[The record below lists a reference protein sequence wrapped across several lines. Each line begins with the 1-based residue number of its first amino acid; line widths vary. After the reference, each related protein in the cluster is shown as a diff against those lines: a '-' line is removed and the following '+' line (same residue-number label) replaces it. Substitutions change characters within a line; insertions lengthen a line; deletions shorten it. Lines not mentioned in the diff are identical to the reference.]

1 MIIKEQKFFSYYQ
14 ISHFCKN
21 KKILNNSVRI
31 FTSFMNNHIFW
42 WLKQQD
48 GDLKMELNRPTRLR
62 ILAIIFELEKT
73 FNIQLSFMK
82 KHSMTSPI
90 RSFLF
95 EWIVQSWLSI
105 KHNFIALKSFLHFSD
120 TTFIVALIIMK
131 KLITEN
137 IISKISM

>member
-1 MIIKEQKFFSYYQ
+1 MNNIFIHYRSRFIAKISWNK
-14 ISHFCKN
+14 ISHFSKN
-21 KKILNNSVRI
+21 KTILNNSVRI
-31 FTSFMNNHIFW
+31 FTSFMNNQIFW

-48 GDLKMELNRPTRLR
+48 GDSKMELNRPTRLS

-95 EWIVQSWLSI
+95 EWILQSWLSI
-105 KHNFIALKSFLHFSD
+105 KHNFIALTSFLHFFRYHFYCCSNHH
-120 TTFIVALIIMK
+120 
-131 KLITEN
+131 E
-137 IISKISM
+137 